1 MALKSKSPAAKVKI
15 RAIGRETV
23 IGVSKETADM
33 MLRNKGEYELVK
45 KGSSSTSTEA
55 SGSGDGDG
63 GGSTATAEKPAGNA
77 SGEKWGEYAKIL
89 GIDVEG
95 KSRDDI
101 KAAVEAHEAAS
112 SKE

>member
-1 MALKSKSPAAKVKI
+1 MALKSKKPTEKVKI
-15 RAIGRETV
+15 RAIGGDSV
-23 IGVSKETADM
+23 IGVSKETAEM
-33 MLRNKGEYELVK
+33 MLRNKGEYELVE
-45 KGSSSTSTEA
+45 KGSSSSSTTP
-55 SGSGDGDG
+55 SGGGDG
-63 GGSTATAEKPAGNA
+63 GGHTAAEKPAGNA
-77 SGEKWGEYAKIL
+77 SGEKWGEYAKTL